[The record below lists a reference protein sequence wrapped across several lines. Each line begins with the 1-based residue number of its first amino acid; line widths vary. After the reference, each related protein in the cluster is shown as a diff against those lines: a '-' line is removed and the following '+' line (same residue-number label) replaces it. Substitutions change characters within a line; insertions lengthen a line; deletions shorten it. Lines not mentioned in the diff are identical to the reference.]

1 MLRAVLFQACTFSG
15 LALRTSLHI
24 IDAQSSSTYERNL
37 MEKDT
42 NEYETPRIE
51 DHGSLEELT
60 AGQSEGKF
68 TDHYFPAG
76 TPKEDLT
83 FSTP

>member
-1 MLRAVLFQACTFSG
+1 
-15 LALRTSLHI
+15 
-24 IDAQSSSTYERNL
+24 

-42 NEYETPRIE
+42 KEYEAPRIE
-51 DHGSLEELT
+51 DHGDLATLT
-60 AGQSEGKF
+60 AGQANGAS
-68 TDHYFPAG
+68 TDASFPVH

>member
-1 MLRAVLFQACTFSG
+1 
-15 LALRTSLHI
+15 
-24 IDAQSSSTYERNL
+24 

-42 NEYETPRIE
+42 KEYEAPRIE
-51 DHGSLEELT
+51 DHGDLTELT
-60 AGQSEGKF
+60 AGYKEGAS
-68 TDHYFPAG
+68 TDASFPVH